1 MLENDYPQNENLLDV
16 NQNINKQSKLSTEN
30 GSQTEFKTIQN
41 DNNENNQNEQNLE
54 NEKTEKDVKASFGGV
69 VIEEHIE
76 KADTI
81 ISNKSKKKK
90 TDENDDEVAYEG
102 DEDFNSD
109 KKNKKTNLK
118 KRNNFMY
125 HININKTFLKYFTIV
140 IIIIY
145 IIVTIISCKIF
156 HDRRDD
162 KPYLFCFE
170 LYRSIEDLQDMSQK
184 DIIYFVTD
192 LNSFY
197 ILHLIFLFLFISVC
211 YMLIKGRKSD
221 INSFFKDMS
230 IFFVSTLIFNIPIFI
245 SGMITD
251 YFYGNHIQ
259 PFVYLILTFLGFVCM
274 MKIFIVAKRHKYK
287 NITNLIN
294 VSILTSFMTAY
305 QCYCFLFCLSY
316 SYMNFYKPKLNGDN
330 SIDKEYPEVEIIWV
344 CFFFAIGIIVL
355 TVFKDIFFVIAMIII
370 ENGFLYAKRISNYL
384 LTTTLVNIGILSLN
398 FASII
403 VIIFAYNKKVFR
415 LKEIK

>member
-1 MLENDYPQNENLLDV
+1 MLENDYPQNESLLYV

-30 GSQTEFKTIQN
+30 ASQTEFKTIQN

-156 HDRRDD
+156 HDRRDE

-170 LYRSIEDLQDMSQK
+170 LY
-184 DIIYFVTD
+184 
-192 LNSFY
+192 N
-197 ILHLIFLFLFISVC
+197 
-211 YMLIKGRKSD
+211 
-221 INSFFKDMS
+221 
-230 IFFVSTLIFNIPIFI
+230 FVSNYI
-245 SGMITD
+245 
-251 YFYGNHIQ
+251 
-259 PFVYLILTFLGFVCM
+259 
-274 MKIFIVAKRHKYK
+274 
-287 NITNLIN
+287 
-294 VSILTSFMTAY
+294 
-305 QCYCFLFCLSY
+305 
-316 SYMNFYKPKLNGDN
+316 
-330 SIDKEYPEVEIIWV
+330 EV
-344 CFFFAIGIIVL
+344 
-355 TVFKDIFFVIAMIII
+355 
-370 ENGFLYAKRISNYL
+370 
-384 LTTTLVNIGILSLN
+384 
-398 FASII
+398 
-403 VIIFAYNKKVFR
+403 
-415 LKEIK
+415 

>member
-16 NQNINKQSKLSTEN
+16 NQNINKQSKISIEN
-30 GSQTEFKTIQN
+30 VSQSEYKVNQN

-54 NEKTEKDVKASFGGV
+54 NEKTEKNPKASLGDV
-69 VIEEHIE
+69 VIEERIE

-81 ISNKSKKKK
+81 VSNKNKKKK
-90 TDENDDEVAYEG
+90 ADENEEEIIYEG

-109 KKNKKTNLK
+109 IKNKKANLK
-118 KRNNFMY
+118 KKDNFRY
-125 HININKTFLKYFTIV
+125 HININKTFLKYLTIV

-145 IIVTIISCKIF
+145 IIITIISCKIF
-156 HDRRDD
+156 HDRRNE
-162 KPYLFCFE
+162 KPYLFCFG
-170 LYRSIEDLQDMSQK
+170 LYRSMKDLQDKGQK
-184 DIIYFVTD
+184 DIIYFVID

-211 YMLIKGRKSD
+211 YMLIKGKKSD
-221 INSFFKDMS
+221 INAFFKDMS
-230 IFFVSTLIFNIPIFI
+230 IFFIFTLILNIPIFI
-245 SGMITD
+245 CGMRAT

-259 PFVYLILTFLGFVCM
+259 PFVYLILTFLGFLCM

-316 SYMNFYKPKLNGDN
+316 SYMNFYKPKLTDDN
-330 SIDKEYPEVEIIWV
+330 SIDKEYPAVEIIWV
-344 CFFFAIGIIVL
+344 SFFFAIGIIVL
-355 TVFKDIFFVIAMIII
+355 SVFKDIFFVIAMIII

-415 LKEIK
+415 LKETK

>member
-30 GSQTEFKTIQN
+30 ASQTEFKTIKN

-259 PFVYLILTFLGFVCM
+259 PFVYLILTFLGFICM